1 MCSDGDLLLRWIAGD
16 AAAGDELS
24 RRYYWSVH
32 RFFEL
37 KAPYLAE
44 DLTQQTF
51 LACVQARDRYLQ
63 LGSFRA
69 FLFGIARR
77 QLLRHLRSRHTQERL
92 MDFGDHD
99 APGSGPTPS
108 GLVAG
113 HEEQR
118 LLLRAISQL
127 PIYLQ
132 MTLQLHYWEGL
143 KSHEIGGALGIPT
156 STVTSRL
163 ALARAY
169 IRKQVGTHPRQRAR
183 ESLLSDL
190 DGWAASL
197 SGRPLPKMFADASRV
212 PSRGR
217 R

>member
-1 MCSDGDLLLRWIAGD
+1 VGSDGELFLRWIEGEQ
-16 AAAGDELS
+16 AAGEELS
-24 RRYYWSVH
+24 RRHYWSVH

-37 KAPYLAE
+37 KAANVAD

-51 LACVQARDRYLQ
+51 LACAEARERYQQ

-69 FLFGIARR
+69 FLFGIARL
-77 QLLRHLRSRHTQERL
+77 QLLRHLRSRHTQARW
-92 MDFGDHD
+92 MDFGEHD

-108 GLVAG
+108 GLVSG

-118 LLLRAISQL
+118 LLLRAISEL

-143 KSHEIGGALGIPT
+143 KSHEIGAALGIPT

-163 ALARAY
+163 SHARAF
-169 IRKQVGTHPRQRAR
+169 IRERIGRHPRQRAR
-183 ESLLSDL
+183 ESLLGDL
-190 DGWAASL
+190 EGWAASL
-197 SGRPLPKMFADASRV
+197 SGQPLPKMFAD
-212 PSRGR
+212 GR
-217 R
+217 RRRR